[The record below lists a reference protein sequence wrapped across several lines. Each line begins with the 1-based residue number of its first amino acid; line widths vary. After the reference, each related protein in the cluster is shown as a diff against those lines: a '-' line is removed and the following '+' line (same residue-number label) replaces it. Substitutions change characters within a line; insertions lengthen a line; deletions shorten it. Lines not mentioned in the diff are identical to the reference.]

1 MLKELKVNETPVR
14 TSRNFNI
21 NNAKLKGINIPETI
35 GNFENVG
42 YCKDNLECFYNI
54 QIMEEKQTIISF
66 GAGATSKFYFE
77 DTNLIKRAFNVKSVD
92 DYINR
97 IDEMIQ
103 RKREIIEEESK

>member
-1 MLKELKVNETPVR
+1 M
-14 TSRNFNI
+14 
-21 NNAKLKGINIPETI
+21 I

-42 YCKDNLECFYNI
+42 YCKDGLECFYNI

-77 DTNLIKRAFNVKSVD
+77 ENNLIKRAFNVKSVD
-92 DYINR
+92 EYINR

-103 RKREIIEEESK
+103 RKREIIGGKI